1 MAAVGSPGGRG
12 VRVPVREA
20 EPLLLPAVVVLRGPR
35 PGAGIGAL
43 VVGVRGTGGRE
54 LVPAGRLLVGAA
66 LRVVVHVVVRT
77 VAAVSPVSVTV
88 LRGGA
93 LGLLVALL
101 RLGGRRRR
109 GGGLADG
116 VVDGDRDTDRA
127 AALAA
132 QGLADDRRQAPFQDT
147 LRKLV
152 GDREQRGVRY
162 ERQRLAALDP
172 VLVLRL
178 DTLPTPL
185 TEKLLQY
192 SWPHCGKI
200 GRYVSHRARSLTGP
214 TNV

>member
-1 MAAVGSPGGRG
+1 VAAAGSPARATRTDPGPGSR
-12 VRVPVREA
+12 
-20 EPLLLPAVVVLRGPR
+20 VVLRGPR

-43 VVGVRGTGGRE
+43 IVGVRGTGGRE
-54 LVPAGRLLVGAA
+54 LVTAGLLLVGAA
-66 LRVVVHVVVRT
+66 LRVVVHVVGRT

-88 LRGGA
+88 LRGA

-109 GGGLADG
+109 SRGLADR

-132 QGLADDRRQAPFQDT
+132 QGFADDRRQAPFQDT
-147 LRKLV
+147 LRELV
-152 GDREQRGVRY
+152 GHREQRGVRY
-162 ERQRLAALDP
+162 ECQRLAALDP